1 MFDGFQ
7 KVRKDLEALIQSSDW
22 VSANIMLG
30 TSPCAWMVGGFCSAY
45 GATAK
50 ADACNQGGSSCGL
63 YVDAIECTDDAS
75 CKKKPCCKSMARTI
89 KADLESMCTGVSSE
103 KTLKMIDE
111 AVSPCPGL

>member
-1 MFDGFQ
+1 MFDVFQ
-7 KVRKDLEALIQSSDW
+7 KTQKDFEALIQSLDW

-30 TSPCAWMVGGFCSAY
+30 ASPCAWLVGGFCSAY
-45 GATAK
+45 GAAAK
-50 ADACNQGGSSCGL
+50 VDACNQDGSSYGL
-63 YVDAIECTDDAS
+63 DVDAIECTDDAS
-75 CKKKPCCKSMARTI
+75 CRKKPCCKSMARTI